1 MFRLE
6 WKPKV
11 FHEVLA
17 DQKWRDWCHWK
28 QKVQWVKLWKC
39 ESQKNWP
46 PRTYTFNRKWS
57 WCGWE
62 PWSGRRWSRGRP
74 NGFDQWVRLEE
85 SAEQSKWSSD
95 DDVSCWE
102 WPEQGPSVC
111 VTLWCV
117 WMEIVCPDEY
127 FFCWCLSYGRICSMG
142 NTQSSDMCVKKPTN
156 AMILG
161 NLMKL
166 T

>member
-1 MFRLE
+1 MFRSG

-11 FHEVLA
+11 FQEVLA

-62 PWSGRRWSRGRP
+62 PWSGRRWSRRQEAGAGGDQMALISGWDWRRVQSRA
-74 NGFDQWVRLEE
+74 NGHTTMTWAVENDLMVWVDGDSPPRWILFCRCLVQCIRL
-85 SAEQSKWSSD
+85 K
-95 DDVSCWE
+95 VT
-102 WPEQGPSVC
+102 QGHVAW
-111 VTLWCV
+111 VILHVQT
-117 WMEIVCPDEY
+117 
-127 FFCWCLSYGRICSMG
+127 ICS
-142 NTQSSDMCVKKPTN
+142 NV
-156 AMILG
+156 
-161 NLMKL
+161 
-166 T
+166 